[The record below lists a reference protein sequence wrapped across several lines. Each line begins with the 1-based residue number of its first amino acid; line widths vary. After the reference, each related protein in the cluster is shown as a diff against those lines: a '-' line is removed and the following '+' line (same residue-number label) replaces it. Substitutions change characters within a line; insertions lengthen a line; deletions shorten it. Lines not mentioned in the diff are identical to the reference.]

1 MPGPHCHAQVF
12 SGCRRPLFTALC
24 VVAVGG
30 AFFTALHVVAV
41 GEPLFTELRVV
52 AVGGP
57 LFTAVSV
64 VAVGRALFTAVRG
77 FFLLQGFL
85 SLWSRGPGVRGLQS
99 LWRVG
104 SVLPAR
110 GLGAGAQ

>member
-1 MPGPHCHAQVF
+1 MVG
-12 SGCRRPLFTALC
+12 RPLFTAVN
-24 VVAVGG
+24 VVAVGR
-30 AFFTALHVVAV
+30 A
-41 GEPLFTELRVV
+41 
-52 AVGGP
+52 

-64 VAVGRALFTAVRG
+64 VSVGRALFTAVRG